1 MTSECG
7 QMPEQVQGFGL
18 RERHDPQA
26 DPKQSEKGAVTPKVL
41 LATVG
46 TCGSVQ
52 RRLLI
57 EWDEVDR
64 LLSKA
69 EYAAALLVA
78 AVNVEFVLWE
88 HLRRL
93 SPAEPPLE
101 RRNHP
106 EWLAWQKVTSGDRDS
121 AGLGALMGLAQFFA
135 KSGELVFSPLLQPF
149 GWPLNEARKGI
160 AHTRGYFAALTR
172 LEDPDWPESRIR
184 QILHA
189 AKAFCHGN
197 AP

>member
-1 MTSECG
+1 MTGECG
-7 QMPEQVQGFGL
+7 QGTE
-18 RERHDPQA
+18 
-26 DPKQSEKGAVTPKVL
+26 KVL

-57 EWDEVDR
+57 EWDEIDR

-69 EYAAALLVA
+69 EYATALLVA

-93 SPAEPPLE
+93 SPAGLPDE
-101 RRNHP
+101 RRDHP
-106 EWLAWQKVTSGDRDS
+106 EWLAWQKVTSGARDS
-121 AGLGALMGLAQFFA
+121 VGLGTLMRLAQFFVKTKQLA
-135 KSGELVFSPLLQPF
+135 FDPKLQPF
-149 GWPLNEARKGI
+149 GWPLNKARTGI
-160 AHTRGYFAALTR
+160 AHTRGYFAVLTR
-172 LEDPDWPESRIR
+172 LENPDWNEARI
-184 QILHA
+184 QKTLGD